1 VTNQLKET
9 AKLAFDLVLTPA
21 WKVWLE
27 PHLQAGSQPR
37 PRGYL
42 RGLEDAL
49 AANYEL
55 GKADGIKSVLA
66 EVDKLAK
73 LHVSQQKSLTQQA
86 ERQAK

>member
-1 VTNQLKET
+1 MTSKPSEKN
-9 AKLAFDLVLTPA
+9 KLAFDLVLTSA

-27 PHLQAGSQPR
+27 PLLQEGSKPR

-73 LHVSQQKSLTQQA
+73 LHVNQQKSLTQQV
-86 ERQAK
+86 ER